1 MQSLRKGALLF
12 PGMTLRT
19 IVYVD
24 GFNLYYGSL
33 KGTPYKWLDLAEY
46 FRKTLPKECTLVK
59 VKYFTAKVS
68 PLPNDLDAPKR
79 QDVYLRALRAHSGA
93 AMEII
98 EGHFLIKNK
107 RAPLRADP
115 TRIVE
120 IIQAEEKGS
129 DVNLAVELVNDAW
142 LNAFDCAAVV
152 SNDGDL
158 ARALKIAKQ
167 HMKKRVI
174 LYTPGAPTRKPLA
187 VLRSWSHRQIDIRPA
202 DLAASQLPDPIAGTA
217 ITKPAKWV

>member
-1 MQSLRKGALLF
+1 M
-12 PGMTLRT
+12 RT
-19 IVYVD
+19 IVYID

-33 KGTPYKWLDLAEY
+33 KGTPFKWLDLAAY
-46 FRKTLPKECTLVK
+46 FRRTLPAECSLVK

-68 PLPNDLDAPKR
+68 PLPNDPDAPKR

-93 AMEII
+93 AMEIV

-107 RAPLRADP
+107 RAPLKSDP

-142 LNAFDCAAVV
+142 LGAFDCAAVV

-158 ARALKIAKQ
+158 ARAMQIVKRQ
-167 HMKKRVI
+167 KKRVI
-174 LYTPGAPTRKPLA
+174 LYTPGAPARKPLA
-187 VLRSWSHRQIDIRPA
+187 VLSSWSHRQIDIRPA
-202 DLAASQLPDPIAGTA
+202 DLAASQLPDTIAGTA

>member
-1 MQSLRKGALLF
+1 MK
-12 PGMTLRT
+12 T

-46 FRKTLPKECTLVK
+46 FRKTIPKECTLIK

-68 PLPNDLDAPKR
+68 PLPNDPDAPRR
-79 QDVYLRALRAHSGA
+79 QEVYLRALRAHSGM

-107 RAPLRADP
+107 RAPLRANP
-115 TRIVE
+115 SQIVE
-120 IIQAEEKGS
+120 VIQAEEKGS
-129 DVNLAVELVNDAW
+129 DVNLAVELVHDAW
-142 LNAFDCAAVV
+142 SDAFDCAAVV

-158 ARALKIAKQ
+158 SRALRIVKQ
-167 HMKKRVI
+167 IKKKRV
-174 LYTPGAPTRKPLA
+174 LLFTPGGPVRKPLA
-187 VLRSWSHRQIDIRPA
+187 VLSRWSHRQINILNA
-202 DLAASQLPDPIAGTA
+202 DLGTSQLPNPIPGTS
-217 ITKPAKWV
+217 ITKPKRW